1 MTAGLANGRAYN
13 IGLGEVFSW
22 RQIADAIR
30 ELYPQ
35 AKLEHGGGPI
45 VVRPGV
51 LEQKL
56 GPLDYTLAQRVF
68 GYQPKFKLREGLSHF
83 SQWLDAFRNARK

>member
-1 MTAGLANGRAYN
+1 MPQSSLIGRAYN
-13 IGLGEVFSW
+13 IGVGEVFTW

-35 AKLEHGGGPI
+35 AKLELGGGPI

-56 GPLDYTLAQRVF
+56 GPLDYKLAQRVF
-68 GYQPKFKLREGLSHF
+68 ALRAEIQIEGGPSPFL
-83 SQWLDAFRNARK
+83 AMARRIP